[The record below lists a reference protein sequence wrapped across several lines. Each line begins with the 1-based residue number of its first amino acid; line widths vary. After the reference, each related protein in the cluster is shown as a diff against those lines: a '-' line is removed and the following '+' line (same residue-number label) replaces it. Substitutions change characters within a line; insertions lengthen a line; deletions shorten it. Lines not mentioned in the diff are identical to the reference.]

1 MQWLIVLRLKL
12 DSLSHVSDVFCE
24 KRVLRCLALPGILVR
39 DPQVALGDGGDV
51 IRLEGVVGLPR
62 LRLVV
67 GDPCLLQ
74 RLKHRHDFSSSIGTF
89 QL

>member
-1 MQWLIVLRLKL
+1 MKNGL
-12 DSLSHVSDVFCE
+12 VSRGDVFRE
-24 KRVLRCLALPGILVR
+24 KRVLRRVRVHVDHLALPGILVR

-67 GDPCLLQ
+67 TVG
-74 RLKHRHDFSSSIGTF
+74 HRGFLSTAKA
-89 QL
+89 QA